1 MEWISDWVQGII
13 VAVIIVTIIEMI
25 LPNGNSKKYIKVV
38 IGIYI
43 LFSIIVP
50 IINKFNSTKFDI
62 NEILD
67 LEKYAN
73 EISIQTSTDLENNN
87 EEQIKNMYET
97 GLKQDIKSKLNDKG
111 YNISNMDI
119 ELEEEYKIKK
129 ITIRINKN
137 EKENENIKKV
147 DKIEIRVIKE
157 KEEEIKNI
165 TEKEIEELKDYINST
180 YEVKK
185 ENIIIE
191 EDTNDA

>member
-50 IINKFNSTKFDI
+50 IINEFNSTKFDI

-129 ITIRINKN
+129 ITIRIKKN

>member
-43 LFSIIVP
+43 LFSIIVT

-129 ITIRINKN
+129 ITIRIKKN

>member
-97 GLKQDIKSKLNDKG
+97 G
-111 YNISNMDI
+111 
-119 ELEEEYKIKK
+119 
-129 ITIRINKN
+129 
-137 EKENENIKKV
+137 
-147 DKIEIRVIKE
+147 
-157 KEEEIKNI
+157 
-165 TEKEIEELKDYINST
+165 
-180 YEVKK
+180 
-185 ENIIIE
+185 
-191 EDTNDA
+191 

>member
-165 TEKEIEELKDYINST
+165 TEKEIEELKDYINGT

>member
-129 ITIRINKN
+129 ITIRIKKN

>member
-25 LPNGNSKKYIKVV
+25 LTNGNSKKYIKVV

-129 ITIRINKN
+129 ITIRIKKN

>member
-50 IINKFNSTKFDI
+50 IINEFNSTKFDI

>member
-129 ITIRINKN
+129 ITIRIKKNK
-137 EKENENIKKV
+137 KENENIKKV

>member
-1 MEWISDWVQGII
+1 M
-13 VAVIIVTIIEMI
+13 
-25 LPNGNSKKYIKVV
+25 
-38 IGIYI
+38 
-43 LFSIIVP
+43 
-50 IINKFNSTKFDI
+50 
-62 NEILD
+62 
-67 LEKYAN
+67 
-73 EISIQTSTDLENNN
+73 
-87 EEQIKNMYET
+87 
-97 GLKQDIKSKLNDKG
+97 NDKG

-129 ITIRINKN
+129 ITIRIKKN

>member
-129 ITIRINKN
+129 
-137 EKENENIKKV
+137 
-147 DKIEIRVIKE
+147 
-157 KEEEIKNI
+157 
-165 TEKEIEELKDYINST
+165 
-180 YEVKK
+180 
-185 ENIIIE
+185 
-191 EDTNDA
+191 